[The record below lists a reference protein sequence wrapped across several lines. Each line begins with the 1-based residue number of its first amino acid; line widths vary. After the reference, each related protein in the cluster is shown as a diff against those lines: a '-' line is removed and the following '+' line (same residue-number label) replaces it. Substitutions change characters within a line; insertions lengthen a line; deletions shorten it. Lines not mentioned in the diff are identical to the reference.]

1 MSFFVNGIVKVV
13 PLDELNSVTIRKFGA
28 GARQNTISKA
38 GRMTA
43 STQEFTIDFGVMRL
57 EQFKAGVVA
66 WEGPG
71 FDGLASKPSNI
82 DKLIDMLDPA
92 IFDRILEEIDAYN
105 APLSDDEKKV
115 SAVS

>member
-1 MSFFVNGIVKVV
+1 MSFLVNGIVKVV
-13 PLDELNSVTIRKFGA
+13 KIDDENSVTVRKFGA

-57 EQFKAGVVA
+57 EQFKAGVVS

-71 FDGLASKPSNI
+71 FEGIASKPSNV
-82 DKLIDMLDPA
+82 DKLIDALDPA
-92 IFDRILEEIDAYN
+92 VFDKILEAIDEFN
-105 APLSDDEKKV
+105 APLSDDEKKE
-115 SAVS
+115 